1 MNNSKVRFGILGT
14 GYWAEHCHAAG
25 LASHPEVEL
34 VGVWGRDAAKAR
46 AVAGRLKISA
56 ETDLDALLSKV
67 DAVAIAVAP
76 VVQAELVCR
85 AAAAGC
91 HLILEKPLAQDVG
104 AAERAVAAIEKAGVH
119 SVTLFTLLFQP
130 PTAQWLKELTAAG
143 GWYGSSIT
151 WLAAPPPPDSPFF
164 NSPWRKEEFGGLWDG
179 APHYLA
185 VAISVL
191 GPVATVTA
199 RRSAGGAIQLT
210 ATHEGCGLSSILF
223 DFNLPAGS
231 TFFFEMRFWGKNG
244 IANYP
249 SSQSFIPA
257 PEFMKA
263 SVSALLSAR
272 KNNRAHPYDARFALH
287 IVCVLADCERQ
298 LRG

>member
-1 MNNSKVRFGILGT
+1 VRFGILGT

-46 AVAGRLKISA
+46 AFADRLKISA

-67 DAVAIAVAP
+67 DAVAIAVPP

-91 HLILEKPLAQDVG
+91 HLLLEKPLAQDVG
-104 AAERAVAAIEKAGVH
+104 AAERAVAAIEKAGVY
-119 SVTLFTLLFQP
+119 SVTLFTMLFQL
-130 PTAQWLKELTAAG
+130 PTAQWLKELSASG
-143 GWYGSSIT
+143 GWHGSSIT
-151 WLAAPPPPDSPFF
+151 WLSAPPPPDSPFV
-164 NSPWRKEEFGGLWDG
+164 NSPWRNEEFGRLWDG
-179 APHYLA
+179 GPHWLA
-185 VAISVL
+185 VVISVL

-199 RRSAGGAIQLT
+199 RGGAGSAIQLT
-210 ATHEGCGLSSILF
+210 ATHEGGGLSSILF

-231 TFFFEMRFWGKNG
+231 KHCSEMRFWGKNG
-244 IANYP
+244 IGNPPASP
-249 SSQSFIPA
+249 SFSPA

-263 SVSALLSAR
+263 AVSALLSACKDKR
-272 KNNRAHPYDARFALH
+272 PHPYDARFALH
-287 IVCVLADCERQ
+287 IVRVLADCERQ
-298 LRG
+298 LRMNR